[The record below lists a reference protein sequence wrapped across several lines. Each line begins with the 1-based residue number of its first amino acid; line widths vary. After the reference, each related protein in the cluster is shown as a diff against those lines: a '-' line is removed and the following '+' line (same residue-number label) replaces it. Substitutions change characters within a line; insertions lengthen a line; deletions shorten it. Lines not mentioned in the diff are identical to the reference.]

1 MIAIILA
8 GGKSS
13 RMSGRNGENRKR
25 EKALIKLGGSENPKR
40 LIDLVVGSVRES
52 NVEDFF
58 VAVTKNTPKTEGYC
72 KRVNYKTVE
81 TPGEG
86 YHEDLWYLLS
96 RYPEFVSVAC
106 DIPFLKSEHI
116 NAIIDAYRLHRISV
130 TGAIPRDML
139 PESITPSHSFES
151 RGKELVSCGINVVT
165 NSKDSIPFIFD
176 DPLLAINVNTD
187 ADLRVARSISTKRK

>member
-13 RMSGRNGENRKR
+13 RMRGGNGDNRMR

-58 VAVTKNTPKTEGYC
+58 VAVTENTPKTEEYC
-72 KRVNYKTVE
+72 KLVNYKTLE
-81 TPGEG
+81 TPGGG
-86 YHEDLWYLLS
+86 YHEDIWYLLS
-96 RYPEFVSVAC
+96 IYPEFVSIAC
-106 DIPFLKSEHI
+106 DTPFLRSEHI
-116 NAIIDAYRLHRISV
+116 NAILAAYLARNPRISV
-130 TGAIPRDML
+130 TGAISLSML
-139 PESITPSHSFES
+139 PEDITPCYTFEHE
-151 RGKELVSCGINVVT
+151 GEKLVSCCINVVT

-176 DPLLAINVNTD
+176 DPLLAINVNTEV
-187 ADLRVARSISTKRK
+187 DLRVARSMLE